1 MTKKKRNWRELSPL
15 QKAVLLVAGIVEV
28 LLLLAA
34 LFDLRRRPAEQI
46 RGNKR
51 IWTLAAFFNYVGP
64 IAYFLVGRK
73 RVA

>member
-15 QKAVLLVAGIVEV
+15 QKAVLVVAGIVEV

-51 IWTLAAFFNYVGP
+51 IWTLVAFFNYVGP